1 MKPLKVINI
10 IVAILSIYHINYMG
24 LMIFNKDG
32 LNYDYPHLLG
42 VNPFELLVLN
52 FLLNIVILTLTLIN
66 VRKIVWD
73 KSFKF
78 LLFVNIVLIISF
90 VIFCAFL
97 YKYLMTFYSN

>member
-97 YKYLMTFYSN
+97 YKYLIAFYSN